1 MAKYLLY
8 LLLLLLL
15 PSQSNAQSNY
25 CYCMPNTNHLG
36 TGAYSNTTVCT
47 ANADC
52 WACQPGAYSAAWQQ
66 NFCSGYTAPPPVI
79 NVETQFL
86 SCASG
91 YSGSITQTRN
101 IINGVPGA
109 WTTTANTC
117 QAIVTT
123 ETQTLSCPV
132 HYSGAITQT
141 RTITA
146 GVPGYWTTTS
156 NTCRQDPPT
165 CQTSTQTQTLSC
177 QTGYTGSITQSQTST
192 CPNPYGSPI
201 WPGTWVT
208 TSNTCVKSVT
218 NPTNVQSP
226 VSPVSPLNP
235 TSVVSSPAA
244 AATSTATVSATSSV
258 TTVSTPATTPADSS
272 VDASTTTTSQTS
284 SGGSTAP
291 AATSPA
297 TSTPA
302 PTVSVKPTTTG
313 ATTKAQ
319 QIANVVRVV
328 TTLEIIE
335 RNNIKQFDAFPVI
348 PFGLNMPEELIKY
361 QALGLELIQTGMP
374 TIIQDVQKLKE
385 NSLEIEQ

>member
-8 LLLLLLL
+8 LLLLLAL
-15 PSQSNAQSNY
+15 PSQSNAQNNT
-25 CYCMPNTNHLG
+25 CYCTSSWRQDSTFG
-36 TGAYSNTTVCT
+36 QVCT
-47 ANADC
+47 ANVDC
-52 WACQPGAYSAAWQQ
+52 WACAPGAYSTSWQQ
-66 NFCSGYTAPPPVI
+66 AFCSGYQAPAPVVNI
-79 NVETQFL
+79 ETQFL
-86 SCASG
+86 SCPAN
-91 YSGSITQTRN
+91 YSGSITQTRT
-101 IINGVPGA
+101 ITNGVPGP
-109 WTTTANTC
+109 WNTTSNTC
-117 QAIVTT
+117 TAIVTT

-132 HYSGAITQT
+132 NYSGAITQT

-201 WPGTWVT
+201 WSGTWTT
-208 TSNTCVKSVT
+208 TSNTCVKSLSNPSNVT
-218 NPTNVQSP
+218 SP
-226 VSPVSPLNP
+226 VSPISPLNP

-244 AATSTATVSATSSV
+244 PQTAAATVSAP
-258 TTVSTPATTPADSS
+258 TTQDP
-272 VDASTTTTSQTS
+272 TS
-284 SGGSTAP
+284 SGGSDAP
-291 AATSPA
+291 APASSA

-302 PTVSVKPTTTG
+302 PTGVKTNTTG

-335 RNNIKQFDAFPVI
+335 RNNIKQFDAFPII
-348 PFGLNMPEELIKY
+348 PFGLNLPEELIKY